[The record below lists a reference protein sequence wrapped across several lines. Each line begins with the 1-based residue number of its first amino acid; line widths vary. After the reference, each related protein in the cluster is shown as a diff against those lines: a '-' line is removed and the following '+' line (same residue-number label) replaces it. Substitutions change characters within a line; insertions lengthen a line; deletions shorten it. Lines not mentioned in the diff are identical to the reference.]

1 MGALRQRRT
10 PTSAQGSRTRAIGA
24 MEVELEDDSDL
35 GELQGETGS
44 RSRGTEEQ
52 GLATMGKSFGRR
64 ETTEQRA
71 SRAGIRRVRMEEFE
85 RADWGQGERRAEE
98 GDGCAGEA
106 RAKEAPPASRE
117 DAEQR
122 STDSTKTQRQRRGA
136 VAMEEP
142 GGAYD
147 GWNQRIS
154 RQRR

>member
-10 PTSAQGSRTRAIGA
+10 PTNAQGSRTRAIGA
-24 MEVELEDDSDL
+24 MEVELEDDDDL
-35 GELQGETGS
+35 GELQGETG
-44 RSRGTEEQ
+44 SRGTEEQ

-71 SRAGIRRVRMEEFE
+71 SRAGIQRVRMEEFE